1 MNKRLMLILFSAF
14 LLSACFQEHDEQQET
29 AFRIS
34 CLLEQAIE
42 IGEKYLSDKDMIEQ
56 IALAEGTDAA
66 VKVYDAIHHRA
77 NYEAFWAC
85 LDEAADLCRQVTDSA
100 ELAVIRIRVMP
111 YIDRLDYL
119 TDNIY

>member
-1 MNKRLMLILFSAF
+1 MFKRLMLILFSAI
-14 LLSACFQEHDEQQET
+14 LISACFPEHDEQQET
-29 AFRIS
+29 ALHIS

-42 IGEKYLSDKDMIEQ
+42 IGEKYLSDSDMIEQ
-56 IALAEGTDAA
+56 IALAEGMDAA

>member
-1 MNKRLMLILFSAF
+1 MNKRLMLILFSAL
-14 LLSACFQEHDEQQET
+14 LLSACIQEHDERQET
-29 AFRIS
+29 ALQIS

-42 IGEKYLSDKDMIEQ
+42 IGEKYLSDSDMIEQ

-100 ELAVIRIRVMP
+100 ELAAIRIRVMP